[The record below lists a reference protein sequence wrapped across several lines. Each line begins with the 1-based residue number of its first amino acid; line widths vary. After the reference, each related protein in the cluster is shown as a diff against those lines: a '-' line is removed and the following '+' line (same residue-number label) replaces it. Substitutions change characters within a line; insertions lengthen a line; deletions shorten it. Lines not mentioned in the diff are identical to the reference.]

1 MVNIVVQYLTD
12 LGKDTGLKVC
22 HFNLSHSAIL
32 TRKGFQMI
40 KIHCHDHVLM
50 SIDGAF
56 EIMGPVCKSLGLSI
70 EECSNEELGTSWGID
85 YNACVAV
92 FGLLAFEQFIS
103 ICARGYKRIMDHFS
117 IENLCEI
124 CLILISY
131 SFFHFWGTNLIASI
145 HLAAWMVFVAW
156 MNFTLY
162 LGRLETIGQFI
173 FMSLDIA
180 VILMLYLLTGLFI
193 FQLNKTKI
201 SFLTWVSAL
210 AARLVAKRASQLITL
225 LIG

>member
-1 MVNIVVQYLTD
+1 
-12 LGKDTGLKVC
+12 
-22 HFNLSHSAIL
+22 
-32 TRKGFQMI
+32 MI

-56 EIMGPVCKSLGLSI
+56 EIMEPVCKSLGLSM
-70 EECSNEELGTSWGID
+70 EECSNKELGTSWGID
-85 YNACVAV
+85 YHFCVAA
-92 FGLLAFEQFIS
+92 FGLLVFEQFIS
-103 ICARGYKRIMDHFS
+103 ICARGYKKIMDHFS

-201 SFLTWVSAL
+201 YSIPGVSAL
-210 AARLVAKRASQLITL
+210 VARLVVKIYSFLATCRLT
-225 LIG
+225 